1 MTKRYTLFAFVFAII
16 FVAIAIL
23 GLVPSMAFADENLEA
38 TPQGTA
44 TEQYIALDYLKR
56 IEGTCFAEKVKTYVY
71 VPVYDNHVVLVA
83 DVKNALGLTSFGVM
97 QSYCK
102 EIVYDAQTDVYT
114 AVYYK
119 SVYLNAKTVDGNY
132 NNYYLDCN
140 LSFEEFYSKF
150 LSGGQYAYTAED
162 VKQAKENNITIKEGD
177 TVDCQVLSSELYE
190 YFWNNI
196 LREGLSKYDYKP
208 SEIYGYWGFIAIP
221 QTHTLNALW
230 ADLFDTQ
237 TTYLG
242 KMKSFVFS
250 TQLTWGAYQRLLT
263 DYGYGF
269 LEQAWE
275 VIAGFFTTYSA
286 SFYIVYIDS
295 EETEFMI
302 AENNADDIDDNHGA
316 IRNDVEDT
324 IEDVVKSIEDL
335 FADKGKIIEIVIV
348 VAVVIG
354 VLLLAKVLRKRR

>member
-1 MTKRYTLFAFVFAII
+1 MTKKNTLFSFVFVII
-16 FVAIAIL
+16 FAAIAIL
-23 GLVPSMAFADENLEA
+23 GFLPSMAFADENFET
-38 TPQGTA
+38 TPSGSA
-44 TEQYIALDYLKR
+44 VEQYIALDYLKR
-56 IEGTCFAEKVKTYVY
+56 IEGTCFARKVKTYIY
-71 VPVYDNHVVLVA
+71 VPVYENNVVLVS
-83 DVKNALGLTSFGVM
+83 DVKKALGLTSFGIM

-102 EIVYDAQTDVYT
+102 EIVYDAETDVYT
-114 AVYYK
+114 AIYYK

-150 LSGGQYAYTAED
+150 LSGGQYAYTADD
-162 VKQAKENNITIKEGD
+162 VKQAKEKDIIIKEGD
-177 TVDCQVLSSELYE
+177 TVDCQVLSSDLYE

-208 SEIYGYWGFIAIP
+208 SEVYGYWGFIAIP
-221 QTHTLNALW
+221 QTHTLNSLW
-230 ADLFDTQ
+230 SELFDTQ

-242 KMKSFVFS
+242 AMKSFVFS

-275 VIAGFFTTYSA
+275 GIAGFFTTYSA

-302 AENNADDIDDNHGA
+302 AENAADDIEDNHGA
-316 IRNDVEDT
+316 IRNDIENT
-324 IEDVVKSIEDL
+324 IEDISKSIENF
-335 FADKGKIIEIVIV
+335 FADQKNVINLCITA
-348 VAVVIG
+348 AVVIG
-354 VLLLAKVLRKRR
+354 LLILINVIRRKR